1 MTPNEPAVSPG
12 LPVVDAAIDPDL
24 LERPDQVLRREVWP
38 GLEVMVAVSLGGALG
53 ALGRY
58 GLTQAVATDGL
69 GVPWATL
76 IANVGGSLLLGVLTA
91 VAIARFPD
99 HQYLRPFLGVGVLGS
114 FTTYSTFAVELDTRL
129 GQTHQATA
137 LGYGLL
143 SVMLGVAAAAVG
155 LWLGRTAVRD
165 E

>member
-58 GLTQAVATDGL
+58 GLAQAVAT
-69 GVPWATL
+69 
-76 IANVGGSLLLGVLTA
+76 
-91 VAIARFPD
+91 
-99 HQYLRPFLGVGVLGS
+99 
-114 FTTYSTFAVELDTRL
+114 VETP
-129 GQTHQATA
+129 
-137 LGYGLL
+137 
-143 SVMLGVAAAAVG
+143 
-155 LWLGRTAVRD
+155 

>member
-1 MTPNEPAVSPG
+1 
-12 LPVVDAAIDPDL
+12 
-24 LERPDQVLRREVWP
+24 
-38 GLEVMVAVSLGGALG
+38 
-53 ALGRY
+53 
-58 GLTQAVATDGL
+58 
-69 GVPWATL
+69 
-76 IANVGGSLLLGVLTA
+76 
-91 VAIARFPD
+91 
-99 HQYLRPFLGVGVLGS
+99 VGVLGS

-129 GQTHQATA
+129 GQTHLATA

>member
-38 GLEVMVAVSLGGALG
+38 GLEVMG

-58 GLTQAVATDGL
+58 GLAQAVATDGL

-129 GQTHQATA
+129 GQTHLATA

>member
-58 GLTQAVATDGL
+58 GLAQAVATDGL

-114 FTTYSTFAVELDTRL
+114 FAVELDTRL
-129 GQTHQATA
+129 GQTHLATA

>member
-58 GLTQAVATDGL
+58 GLAQAVATDGL

-76 IANVGGSLLLGVLTA
+76 IV
-91 VAIARFPD
+91 RFPD
-99 HQYLRPFLGVGVLGS
+99 RQYLRPFLGVGVLGS

-129 GQTHQATA
+129 GQTHLATA